1 MLRRLLRKCLNNKDI
16 RTFITFKKEEL
27 KFFVVYF
34 MAEAVI
40 YKNVDE
46 FLEAK
51 RKEVRNPTTYRVS
64 GIYIYHGEKNPFTG
78 LFEIGENN
86 KLIGEITD
94 PNSIC
99 QRHAVKGE
107 IVKYDDSIDMN
118 FVKIPT
124 GFILAPIY
132 YSLKKKYDN
141 KLSSDDELSGE
152 YIGEWEFKE
161 KVFKLRLNEEE
172 FREIVEKILPEE
184 GFTGY
189 EQDTANKASL
199 ELFKI

>member
-1 MLRRLLRKCLNNKDI
+1 
-16 RTFITFKKEEL
+16 
-27 KFFVVYF
+27 
-34 MAEAVI
+34 MAEKIVI

-51 RKEVRNPTTYRVS
+51 RKEVSNPTTYRVS

-107 IVKYDDSIDMN
+107 IVKYSDKSIDGKDLTIMN

-124 GFILAPIY
+124 GFVLAPIY

-141 KLSSDDELSGE
+141 KLSGDDELSGE
-152 YIGEWEFKE
+152 YIGRWEFKE

-172 FREIVEKILPEE
+172 FREIAEKILPEE